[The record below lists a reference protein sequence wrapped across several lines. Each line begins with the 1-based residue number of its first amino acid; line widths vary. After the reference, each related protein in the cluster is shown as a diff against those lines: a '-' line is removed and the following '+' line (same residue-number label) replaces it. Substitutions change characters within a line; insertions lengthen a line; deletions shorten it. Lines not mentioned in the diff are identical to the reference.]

1 MSTSFNPEALVDQ
14 AAELRRASRVMA
26 RQSTA
31 QRNDALACMANALRD
46 HQSAILEANQADV
59 ESATER
65 QLDEA
70 FIDRLILTPERLEK
84 MAAAIDEIATLD
96 DPIGGHDQMWTR
108 PNGLQVARRRIP
120 LGVVGMIYES
130 RPNVTSDAAAL
141 CLKSG
146 NAILLKGGSDA
157 FGSNRAIID
166 ALRDGLRQSSL
177 DDHAANALGFVDTTN
192 RKAVET
198 MLQLSD
204 HIDVIIPRGGK
215 GLIQFVDKH
224 SHIPVIKHD
233 EGVCHVVID
242 QSAPLDAANE
252 IVLNAKT
259 DRPGVCN
266 ALETLL
272 ILKNA
277 VDEHLPHLLRSLDDA
292 GVQLHLCPTSAA
304 AATKEGID
312 TFRNADDDSY
322 GTEFLSLQLAVRVVD
337 GLDEAIA
344 HIDQYGSR
352 HTEAIVTNDYA
363 QSQRFVD
370 EVDSSVVLVNASTR
384 FSDGGQL
391 GLGAEI
397 GISTT
402 RMHAYGPM
410 GLRELT
416 TTKFVVLGSGQVRT

>member
-1 MSTSFNPEALVDQ
+1 MSTPFSPEALVAQ
-14 AAELRRASRVMA
+14 GGELRRASRALA
-26 RQSTA
+26 RQSTR
-31 QRNDALACMANALRD
+31 QRNDALTSMANALRD
-46 HQSAILEANQADV
+46 HQESILKANRSDV
-59 ESATER
+59 ERATER
-65 QLDEA
+65 DLDAA
-70 FIDRLILTPERLEK
+70 FIDRLVLNPQRVAK
-84 MAAAIDEIATLD
+84 MAGAIDEIATLD
-96 DPIGGHDQMWTR
+96 DPIGSHDRMWTR
-108 PNGLQVARRRIP
+108 PNGLKVARRRIP
-120 LGVVGMIYES
+120 LGVIGMIYES

-157 FGSNRAIID
+157 FGSNRAIVE
-166 ALRDGLRQSSL
+166 ALRDGLAHSL
-177 DDHAANALGFVDTTN
+177 LDEEARAALGFVDTTD
-192 RKAVET
+192 RQAVQT
-198 MLQLSD
+198 MLTLSEQ
-204 HIDVIIPRGGK
+204 IDVIIPRGGK
-215 GLIQFVDKH
+215 GLIRFVDEH

-233 EGVCHVVID
+233 EGVCHVVVD
-242 QSAPLDAANE
+242 QSAGADTVDE

-272 ILKNA
+272 ILDNA
-277 VDEHLPHLLRSLDDA
+277 VDDHLPRLLRVLDDA
-292 GVQLHLCPTSAA
+292 GVQLHLCPISADA
-304 AATKEGID
+304 ARGEDID
-312 TFRNADDDSY
+312 TFLEADDAAY
-322 GTEFLSLQLAVRVVD
+322 GAEFLSMELAVRVVD

-416 TTKFVVLGSGQVRT
+416 TTKFVVLGSGQVRD